1 MPMRDNNARVIT
13 HTAYAKVARAMGY
26 TVQGLIELCEQSYVN
41 PVDWTTI
48 GLTRNG
54 VAIEGEC
61 GRDGYE
67 HRQWRVAA
75 LFEPESGRY
84 VFSIGP
90 NAFGMA
96 DNVREAQRIRAEA
109 AQAIVNAI
117 HRNRNAE
124 TRSIIRAARREVER
138 EEAEKAQLTEAVSS
152 PETMIIWPVAPR
164 DPRGI

>member
-1 MPMRDNNARVIT
+1 MHNDRLRVAT
-13 HTAYAKVARAMGY
+13 HTKYAVVARAMGY
-26 TVQGLIELCEQSYVN
+26 TVRGLIELCEKSFVN
-41 PVDWTTI
+41 PVEWTTI

-54 VAIEGEC
+54 VTIEGEC

-75 LFEPESGRY
+75 LFDRESDRF

-90 NAFGMA
+90 NAFGIA
-96 DNVREAQRIRAEA
+96 DSIREAERIRAEVA
-109 AQAIVNAI
+109 DAIVNAI

-124 TRSIIRAARREVER
+124 TESIIRAARRERER
-138 EEAEKAQLTEAVSS
+138 EEQEKAQLTEAVSDS
-152 PETMIIWPVAPR
+152 ETMIIWPVAPR

>member
-1 MPMRDNNARVIT
+1 MRDDNARVIT

-26 TVQGLIELCEQSYVN
+26 TVIGLIELCGQTFVN
-41 PVDWTTI
+41 SVEWTTI
-48 GLTRNG
+48 GLTRSG
-54 VAIEGEC
+54 VSIEGQC
-61 GRDGYE
+61 GSDGYDK
-67 HRQWRVAA
+67 RQWRVAA
-75 LFEPESGRY
+75 MWDANAQRY

-90 NAFGMA
+90 NAFGMT
-96 DNVREAQRIRAEA
+96 DNAREADRIRAEV

-124 TRSIIRAARREVER
+124 TRGIIRAARREVER
-138 EEAEKAQLTEAVSS
+138 EETVKAQVAGAVSE